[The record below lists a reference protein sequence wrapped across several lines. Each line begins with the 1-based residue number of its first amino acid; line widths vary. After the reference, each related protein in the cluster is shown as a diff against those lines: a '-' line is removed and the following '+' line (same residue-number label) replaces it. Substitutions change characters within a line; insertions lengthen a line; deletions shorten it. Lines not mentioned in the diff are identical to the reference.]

1 MPAQDTIPAVHIDP
15 FSIETLRDPQPFQRA
30 LREAGE
36 FAFLPT
42 YGIWATGRYDRV
54 RDILSDWQTF
64 RSSGGVG
71 LINFHKEK
79 PWRRPSLLLEN
90 DPPAHTHYRAVM
102 LRALSPVVL
111 RELRPAF
118 AKEAEMQVERL
129 LQIRRFDAV
138 KELAEGYPL
147 KVFGDAVGIQATDR
161 TNLLRYGDISFNAL
175 GPRNELFHAAM
186 EQAEPVSQWIMAQC
200 ERDELDP
207 NGLGAIMYAA
217 ADAGDVIEDEAGML
231 VRSFLSAG
239 VDTTVR
245 ALGAALLAFSE
256 DPQQWQILKENPS
269 LARAAAEEA
278 IRYASPFQTVFR
290 TAAQNVELDG
300 VRLAADEKVLLSLAA
315 ANHDPRKWENPDKF
329 DITRKSA
336 GHVGFGAG
344 IHGCAGQMM
353 ARLEIEV
360 LLNELTRRVDR
371 IERDGEIEY
380 ALNNTTRGLSRLP
393 VRIFAA

>member
-1 MPAQDTIPAVHIDP
+1 
-15 FSIETLRDPQPFQRA
+15 
-30 LREAGE
+30 
-36 FAFLPT
+36 
-42 YGIWATGRYDRV
+42 
-54 RDILSDWQTF
+54 
-64 RSSGGVG
+64 
-71 LINFHKEK
+71 
-79 PWRRPSLLLEN
+79 PWRCPTPLLGN
-90 DPPAHTHYRAVM
+90 DPPAHTDCRAVM
-102 LRALSPVVL
+102 LRALAPVVL

-278 IRYASPFQTVFR
+278 IRYASPF
-290 TAAQNVELDG
+290 
-300 VRLAADEKVLLSLAA
+300 
-315 ANHDPRKWENPDKF
+315 
-329 DITRKSA
+329 
-336 GHVGFGAG
+336 
-344 IHGCAGQMM
+344 
-353 ARLEIEV
+353 
-360 LLNELTRRVDR
+360 
-371 IERDGEIEY
+371 
-380 ALNNTTRGLSRLP
+380 
-393 VRIFAA
+393 